1 MISVCLQVLQYLRQ
15 HKFGDEYDIRVGW
28 DLQKP
33 NPGRASIH
41 PRHDKSNER
50 NIGLKRSRPSNCIFP
65 IVLDGYLTIS
75 LIQKSHKVATQ
86 MTEKSLRRFRVSWLN
101 KIVEYLSRTAWQTW
115 RRPGVNNAPKLL
127 KPSHPFIHGDAD
139 WRSLALAKHLQKKHL
154 NEPGRIRFIGNA
166 SALLLGGVAH
176 ARLHRRSNQGADMSG
191 ARMNSVMITA
201 LAAIAGSLVGALGSA
216 VGTWI
221 TARHQ
226 DRRDL
231 LGKQIARREA
241 LYSDFIGESARLL
254 VDAMQHNVVDLQKL
268 LPVYALLSRIR
279 LSCSE
284 PVLQTA
290 EKVIQTIVKTYP
302 QPNLTAEQI
311 ESRAVDGQ
319 DPLAQFSDT
328 CRTELESL
336 QRQL

>member
-1 MISVCLQVLQYLRQ
+1 
-15 HKFGDEYDIRVGW
+15 
-28 DLQKP
+28 
-33 NPGRASIH
+33 
-41 PRHDKSNER
+41 
-50 NIGLKRSRPSNCIFP
+50 
-65 IVLDGYLTIS
+65 
-75 LIQKSHKVATQ
+75 
-86 MTEKSLRRFRVSWLN
+86 
-101 KIVEYLSRTAWQTW
+101 
-115 RRPGVNNAPKLL
+115 
-127 KPSHPFIHGDAD
+127 
-139 WRSLALAKHLQKKHL
+139 
-154 NEPGRIRFIGNA
+154 
-166 SALLLGGVAH
+166 
-176 ARLHRRSNQGADMSG
+176 
-191 ARMNSVMITA
+191 MNSVMITA

-254 VDAMQHNVVDLQKL
+254 VDAMQHSVVDLQKL

-279 LSCSE
+279 LSSSE

-311 ESRAVDGQ
+311 ESRTVNGQ
-319 DPLAQFSDT
+319 DPLRQFSDT